1 MHWNELFSE
10 SAARKEVNL
19 SRTARTDTKVAKPRV
34 KPKAREKPC
43 AKDIGKSDTFKDEEI
58 KKKLN

>member
-1 MHWNELFSE
+1 MHWGELSSNE
-10 SAARKEVNL
+10 AARKEVNL

-34 KPKAREKPC
+34 KPCTKYM
-43 AKDIGKSDTFKDEEI
+43 GKSDTFKDEEI